1 MSKKRIKELIEKLN
15 KASYEYYILDN
26 PTISDAEY
34 DILYNEL
41 KGLEKK
47 HPEYVLEDSPTQR
60 VGAGVKE
67 EFTKVKHLFPMLS
80 LDNVFNFDQL
90 NYFDSVVKKEFSKV
104 DYTVEPKLDGL
115 AVSLYYVN
123 GVLKR
128 AATRGDGTI
137 GEDITENAKTI
148 KTIPLS
154 LKESITT
161 EVRGEIFMNKESFKK
176 LNEEREKNGDN
187 LFANPRNAAAGSVR
201 QLDSKITASRN
212 LECSVYHLV
221 EPAKYGIN
229 SQYESTKFLNEIGF
243 NVNEEIKICSNLN
256 CVENYIEE
264 MTKKR
269 EELPY
274 DIDGVVVKV
283 DSFSQQA
290 ELGFTSKFPK
300 WATAYKFPA
309 ETALTK
315 LLDITF
321 TVGRTGKVTPNAIL
335 EPVKVAG
342 STVRRATLHNEG
354 YIIDRDIKIGDYVYI
369 RKAGDVIPEVFKV
382 ELSKRDNVKDFK
394 MAKNCPVCESELFK
408 NEEDPIHY
416 CININCDAQ
425 KLESIIHFVSRPA
438 MNIDGLGEQNV
449 RRFYEQGFLT
459 KIIDI
464 YYLKDK
470 RENLI
475 KEDRLGEKS
484 VDNLIKAI
492 EESKKN
498 SLDKVLFGL
507 GIRYVGSK
515 TSKILAKKFKN
526 IDNLI
531 KASYDELLSIYEIG
545 DKIASSI
552 VEYFS
557 NDENKKNIDQLKSIG
572 INFTFESEEISD
584 KFEGMVFVITGNL
597 EGFKREELKE
607 TLEKNGARVSST
619 VSKNTSVVIYGHSPG
634 SKLEK
639 AKTLGIELWDE
650 KTLGEKL

>member
-382 ELSKRDNVKDFK
+382 ELSKRDNVKAFK

-557 NDENKKNIDQLKSIG
+557 NDENKKNIDQLKSVG

-607 TLEKNGARVSST
+607 ILEKNGARVSST